1 MSLIKVLPPGLQ
13 NQIAAGEVV
22 ERPASV
28 VKELMENS
36 LDAGAR
42 NIQLYLEGGGQSL
55 IKIIDDGHGLY
66 PEDLPLALTRHAT
79 SKISSVEELA
89 GVSSF
94 GFRGE
99 ALPSIASISRLSI
112 SSCPQG
118 LSEGF
123 YLKLIHGKLI
133 DQGPVAMTPGTRVQV
148 ENLLANVPAR
158 LKFLKTRTTESRK
171 CVESFVRHCLANLD
185 VDFELFSESR
195 SLYRF
200 FQGQSLL
207 DRLRVIWPSQICDS
221 LKEFSWEQ
229 QGMSL
234 HGIASSPE
242 SAQARPDRLFFYV
255 NKRPVNDRMLIS
267 AVRQGY
273 QGQLLSREYPQAVI
287 FIDLLPQEVDV
298 NVHPAKN
305 EVRFRNEK
313 DVFSLVS
320 GGLRSCLKTDIFQAQ
335 SRHPDFHDPA
345 GPMFEKRNTYP
356 AGEQA
361 KILYRLK
368 EKQSGFDYKPE
379 YRTPSRQNFAEQ
391 SKNTSLSDRGLSYLG
406 QVENSY
412 LLFLKNYSTLL
423 IVDQHAAHERVM
435 LEKIIRGFKK
445 TVIKRLALPQ
455 NLTIHQS
462 ELELLQD
469 LWIDLKKMGFVLEI
483 STDKKLI
490 VSGIPVFLS
499 SNEAIESLRDI
510 LAQKKKNLDE
520 MFITIACRTS
530 IKSGTSLTFDEAV
543 GLMAKLL
550 ACENNQFCP
559 HGRPISRE
567 LGNRDLEK
575 MFKRK

>member
-1 MSLIKVLPPGLQ
+1 MSLIKVLSPGLQ

-55 IKIIDDGHGLY
+55 IKIIDNGHGLF

-99 ALPSIASISRLSI
+99 ALPSIASISRLTI

-118 LSEGF
+118 LHQGF
-123 YLKLIHGKLI
+123 YLKLIHGEII

-171 CVESFVRHCLANLD
+171 CVESFIRHCLANLD

-200 FQGQSLL
+200 FHGQSLL
-207 DRLRVIWPSQICDS
+207 DRLRAIWPSQICDC

-229 QGMSL
+229 QGMSS

-267 AVRQGY
+267 AVRQAY
-273 QGQLLSREYPQAVI
+273 RGQLLSREYPQAVI
-287 FIDLLPQEVDV
+287 FIDLPPQEVDV

-320 GGLRSCLKTDIFQAQ
+320 RGLRSCLKTDIFQAQ
-335 SRHPDFHDPA
+335 SGHSGFHDPA
-345 GPMFEKRNTYP
+345 GPVIQKRNNYP
-356 AGEQA
+356 AGEQE

-368 EKQSGFDYKPE
+368 EKQSGFDYKLE
-379 YRTPSRQNFAEQ
+379 SHAPSRQSFAAQ
-391 SKNTSLSDRGLSYLG
+391 TKKASVSGSGLSYLG

-412 LLFLKNYSTLL
+412 LLFLKNDSTLL

-455 NLTIHQS
+455 SLTIHQS
-462 ELELLQD
+462 ELGLLQD
-469 LWIDLKKMGFVLEI
+469 LWVDLKKMGFVLEI

-490 VSGIPVFLS
+490 VSGIPDFLY

-520 MFITIACRTS
+520 MFITLACRTS
-530 IKSGTSLTFDEAV
+530 IKSGTCLTPDEAM

-550 ACENNQFCP
+550 GCDNNQFCP

>member
-1 MSLIKVLPPGLQ
+1 MSLIKVLSPGLQ

-36 LDAGAR
+36 LDAGAG

-55 IKIIDDGHGLY
+55 IKITDNGHGLF

-99 ALPSIASISRLSI
+99 ALPSIASISRLTI
-112 SSCPQG
+112 SSCPHG
-118 LSEGF
+118 LNQGF
-123 YLKLIHGKLI
+123 YLKLIHGELI
-133 DQGPVAMTPGTRVQV
+133 DQGPVAMTTGTRVQV

-171 CVESFVRHCLANLD
+171 CVESFIRHCLANLD

-200 FQGQSLL
+200 FHGQSLL
-207 DRLRVIWPSQICDS
+207 DRLRVIWPSQICDC

-267 AVRQGY
+267 AVRQAY

-287 FIDLLPQEVDV
+287 FIDLPPQEVDV

-320 GGLRSCLKTDIFQAQ
+320 RGLRSCLKTDIFQAQ
-335 SRHPDFHDPA
+335 SGHSGFHEPA
-345 GPMFEKRNTYP
+345 GPVFEKRNTYP
-356 AGEQA
+356 AGEQEN
-361 KILYRLK
+361 ILYRLK

-379 YRTPSRQNFAEQ
+379 SRAPSRQSFAAQAKE
-391 SKNTSLSDRGLSYLG
+391 TSIAGRGLSYLG

-435 LEKIIRGFKK
+435 LEKIIRGFQK
-445 TVIKRLALPQ
+445 TVIKRLTLPQ
-455 NLTIHQS
+455 SLTIHQS

-490 VSGIPVFLS
+490 VSGIPDFLS

-530 IKSGTSLTFDEAV
+530 IKSGACLTPDEAM

-550 ACENNQFCP
+550 GCENNQFCP

>member
-1 MSLIKVLPPGLQ
+1 MSLIKVLSAGLQ

-36 LDAGAR
+36 LDAGAG

-99 ALPSIASISRLSI
+99 ALPSIASISRLTI
-112 SSCPQG
+112 SSCPQS
-118 LSEGF
+118 LNQGF
-123 YLKLIHGKLI
+123 YLKLIHGELI
-133 DQGPVAMTPGTRVQV
+133 DQGPVAMTHGTRVQV

-158 LKFLKTRTTESRK
+158 LKFLKTRTTENRK
-171 CVESFVRHCLANLD
+171 CVESFIRHCLANLD

-267 AVRQGY
+267 AVRQAY

-287 FIDLLPQEVDV
+287 FIDLPPQEVDV

-320 GGLRSCLKTDIFQAQ
+320 RGLRFCLKTDIFQAQ
-335 SRHPDFHDPA
+335 SGHSDFHDPA
-345 GPMFEKRNTYP
+345 GPVFEKRDTYP
-356 AGEQA
+356 AREQE
-361 KILYRLK
+361 KTLRRLK
-368 EKQSGFDYKPE
+368 EKHSGFNYKPGSHAP
-379 YRTPSRQNFAEQ
+379 TRQNFAAQAKE
-391 SKNTSLSDRGLSYLG
+391 TSISGRGLSYLG
-406 QVENSY
+406 QVERSY

-435 LEKIIRGFKK
+435 LEKIMRGFKK
-445 TVIKRLALPQ
+445 TVIKRLTLPQ
-455 NLTIHQS
+455 SLTIHQS

-490 VSGIPVFLS
+490 VSGIPDFLS
-499 SNEAIESLRDI
+499 TNEAIESLRDI
-510 LAQKKKNLDE
+510 MARKKKNLDE

-530 IKSGTSLTFDEAV
+530 IKSGTCLTPDEAM

-550 ACENNQFCP
+550 ACDNNQFCP

-567 LGNRDLEK
+567 LGNKELEN

>member
-1 MSLIKVLPPGLQ
+1 MSLIKVLSPGLQ

-36 LDAGAR
+36 LDAGAG

-55 IKIIDDGHGLY
+55 IKITDNGHGLF

-99 ALPSIASISRLSI
+99 ALPSIASISRLTI
-112 SSCPQG
+112 SSCPHG
-118 LSEGF
+118 LNQGF
-123 YLKLIHGKLI
+123 YLKLIHGELI
-133 DQGPVAMTPGTRVQV
+133 DQGPVAMTTGTRVQV

-171 CVESFVRHCLANLD
+171 CVESFIRHCLANLD

-200 FQGQSLL
+200 FHGQSLL
-207 DRLRVIWPSQICDS
+207 DRLRVIWPSQICDC

-267 AVRQGY
+267 AVRQAY

-287 FIDLLPQEVDV
+287 FIDLPPQEVDV

-320 GGLRSCLKTDIFQAQ
+320 RGLRSCLKTDIFQAQ
-335 SRHPDFHDPA
+335 SGHSGFHEPA
-345 GPMFEKRNTYP
+345 GPVFEKRNTYP
-356 AGEQA
+356 AGEQEN
-361 KILYRLK
+361 ILYRLK

-379 YRTPSRQNFAEQ
+379 SRAPSRQSFAAQAKE
-391 SKNTSLSDRGLSYLG
+391 TSIAGRGLSYLG

-435 LEKIIRGFKK
+435 LEKIIRGFQK

-455 NLTIHQS
+455 SLTIHQS

-490 VSGIPVFLS
+490 VSGIPDFLS

-530 IKSGTSLTFDEAV
+530 IKSGACLTPDEAM

-550 ACENNQFCP
+550 GCENNQFCP

>member
-1 MSLIKVLPPGLQ
+1 MSLIKVLSPGLQ

-36 LDAGAR
+36 LDAGAG

-55 IKIIDDGHGLY
+55 IKITDNGHGLF

-99 ALPSIASISRLSI
+99 ALPSIASISRLTI
-112 SSCPQG
+112 SSCPHG
-118 LSEGF
+118 LNQGF
-123 YLKLIHGKLI
+123 YLKLIHGELI
-133 DQGPVAMTPGTRVQV
+133 DQGPVAMTTGTRVQV

-171 CVESFVRHCLANLD
+171 CVESFIRHCLANLD

-200 FQGQSLL
+200 FHGQSLL
-207 DRLRVIWPSQICDS
+207 DRLRVIWPSQICDC

-267 AVRQGY
+267 AVRQAY

-287 FIDLLPQEVDV
+287 FIDLPPQEVDV

-320 GGLRSCLKTDIFQAQ
+320 RGLRSCLKTDIFQAQ
-335 SRHPDFHDPA
+335 SGHSGFHEPA
-345 GPMFEKRNTYP
+345 GPVFEKRNTYP
-356 AGEQA
+356 AGEQEN
-361 KILYRLK
+361 ILYRLK

-379 YRTPSRQNFAEQ
+379 SRAPSRQSFAAQAKE
-391 SKNTSLSDRGLSYLG
+391 TSISGRGLSYLG

-435 LEKIIRGFKK
+435 LEKIIRGFQK
-445 TVIKRLALPQ
+445 TVIKRLTLPQ
-455 NLTIHQS
+455 SLTIHQS

-490 VSGIPVFLS
+490 VSGIPDFLS

-530 IKSGTSLTFDEAV
+530 IKSGACLTPDEAM

-550 ACENNQFCP
+550 GCENNQFCP

>member
-1 MSLIKVLPPGLQ
+1 MSLIKVLSPGLQ

-36 LDAGAR
+36 LDAGAG

-55 IKIIDDGHGLY
+55 IKITDNGHGLF

-99 ALPSIASISRLSI
+99 ALPSIASISRLTI
-112 SSCPQG
+112 SSCPHG
-118 LSEGF
+118 LNQGF
-123 YLKLIHGKLI
+123 YLKLIHGELI
-133 DQGPVAMTPGTRVQV
+133 DQGPVAMTTGTRVQV

-171 CVESFVRHCLANLD
+171 CVESFIRHCLANLD

-200 FQGQSLL
+200 FHGQSLL
-207 DRLRVIWPSQICDS
+207 DRLRVIWPSQICDC

-234 HGIASSPE
+234 HGIASSPK

-267 AVRQGY
+267 AVRQAY

-287 FIDLLPQEVDV
+287 FIDLPPQEVDV

-320 GGLRSCLKTDIFQAQ
+320 RGLRSCLKTDIFQAQ
-335 SRHPDFHDPA
+335 SGHSGFHEPA
-345 GPMFEKRNTYP
+345 GPVFEKRNTYP
-356 AGEQA
+356 AGEQEN
-361 KILYRLK
+361 ILYRLK

-379 YRTPSRQNFAEQ
+379 SRAPSRQSFAAQAKE
-391 SKNTSLSDRGLSYLG
+391 TSIAGRGLSYLG

-435 LEKIIRGFKK
+435 LEKIIRGFQK

-455 NLTIHQS
+455 SLTIHQS

-490 VSGIPVFLS
+490 VSGIPDFLS

-530 IKSGTSLTFDEAV
+530 IKSGACLTPDEAM

-550 ACENNQFCP
+550 GCENNQFCP